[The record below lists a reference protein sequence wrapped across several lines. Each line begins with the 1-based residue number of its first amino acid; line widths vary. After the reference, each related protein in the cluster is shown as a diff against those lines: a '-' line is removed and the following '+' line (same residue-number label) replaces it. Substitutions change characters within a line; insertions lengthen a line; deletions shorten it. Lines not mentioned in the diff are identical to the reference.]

1 MQEIEEVIFNTIK
14 DNGGHRLTHCS
25 MEDHPDIAL
34 AIMGEDLPPN
44 YVGPP
49 DLLGKFN
56 VEIPSEAGEIG
67 ITIWFSTQEDNDK
80 MSMIIQKFIEW
91 RFPKLVITKDTT
103 MGVYEPGKLTV
114 KVD

>member
-1 MQEIEEVIFNTIK
+1 MQETEEVIFNTIK

-56 VEIPSEAGEIG
+56 VEIPSEAREIG